1 MLILRTTFY
10 TEEELEDYEKRL
22 AKKKRRKNIA
32 KGVVGAATVT
42 GGALLARKY
51 YKNKYIPSI
60 TKPKE
65 TYNNVK
71 ANIGDIVSASRMG
84 GFYSHYGVVTG
95 YDKKGRPLVTNYTN
109 PTSLDPR
116 KSIVTVSS
124 LKDFGNNGKITVH
137 RNNGKF
143 TPEEIVNRSKQAIKN
158 QNGGYSITGNNCEH
172 FARELANGEH
182 VSTQVNEKLPFVGKF
197 KEAKRRISPI
207 VGKFKEV
214 KRNISPILSSIKQFS
229 VSSTQKEAPSMLKG
243 QFQHIIAN
251 KGFDI
256 RKNLS
261 KDLGGLSHFNRYQ
274 DHYLTGGM
282 ALAGGMIGRARAKH
296 DAKRKARSYRL
307 REGTPEYENYVSRK
321 ANEGMLKGAAIGGTV
336 GFGSSKA
343 TDAIRGK
350 VIADKAKLSNGLDL
364 GTNYLALGKSMR
376 GIKSEDD
383 IDRIKNNYKEVLS
396 FGKGVINAL

>member
-1 MLILRTTFY
+1 MKIILRTTLY

-32 KGVVGAATVT
+32 KGVVGAAALT

-60 TKPKE
+60 TKPEE
-65 TYNNVK
+65 TYSNVK
-71 ANIGDIVSASRMG
+71 ANVGDIVSASRMG

-124 LKDFGNNGKITVH
+124 LKDFGEGGKITVQK
-137 RNNGKF
+137 NNGKF
-143 TPEEIVNRSKQAIKN
+143 TPEEIVNRSKQALKN
-158 QNGGYSITGNNCEH
+158 QNSGYSITRNNCEH

-182 VSTQVNEKLPFVGKF
+182 VSTQVNQKLPFVDKF
-197 KEAKRRISPI
+197 KRLRKS
-207 VGKFKEV
+207 VNNV
-214 KRNISPILSSIKQFS
+214 MNSPILSSVRQFS
-229 VSSTQKEAPSMLKG
+229 VPSTQKEAPALLKG

-282 ALAGGMIGRARAKH
+282 AIAGGLIGRAKAKH
-296 DAKRKARSYRL
+296 DAKRKARSYKL

-321 ANEGMLKGAAIGGTV
+321 TNEGMLKGTALGGAI

-350 VIADKAKLSNGLDL
+350 VIADKSKLSNGLDL

-376 GIKSEDD
+376 GVKSEDD
-383 IDRIKNNYKEVLS
+383 IDRVKNNYKEVLS
-396 FGKGVINAL
+396 FGKGVMNAL

>member
-42 GGALLARKY
+42 GGALLAGKY

-124 LKDFGNNGKITVH
+124 LKDFGKNGKITVH

-182 VSTQVNEKLPFVGKF
+182 VSTQVNEKLPVVGKF
-197 KEAKRRISPI
+197 KEAKRR
-207 VGKFKEV
+207 
-214 KRNISPILSSIKQFS
+214 ISPILSSIKQFS

-321 ANEGMLKGAAIGGTV
+321 TNEGMLKGAAIGGTV

-350 VIADKAKLSNGLDL
+350 VIADKAKLSNGLNL

>member
-42 GGALLARKY
+42 GGALLAGKY

-124 LKDFGNNGKITVH
+124 LKDFGENGKITVH

-158 QNGGYSITGNNCEH
+158 QNGKYSITGNNCEH

-197 KEAKRRISPI
+197 KEAKRR
-207 VGKFKEV
+207 
-214 KRNISPILSSIKQFS
+214 ISPILSSIKQFS

-261 KDLGGLSHFNRYQ
+261 KDLGGLSHFNKYQ

-364 GTNYLALGKSMR
+364 GTNDLALGKSMR

>member
-65 TYNNVK
+65 TYDNVK

-124 LKDFGNNGKITVH
+124 LKDFGHNGKITVH

-207 VGKFKEV
+207 
-214 KRNISPILSSIKQFS
+214 LSSIKEFS

>member
-1 MLILRTTFY
+1 MIILRTTFY

-42 GGALLARKY
+42 GGALLAGKY

-124 LKDFGNNGKITVH
+124 LKDFGENGKITVH

-158 QNGGYSITGNNCEH
+158 QNGKYSITGNNCEH

-207 VGKFKEV
+207 
-214 KRNISPILSSIKQFS
+214 LSSIKQFS

-261 KDLGGLSHFNRYQ
+261 KALGGLSHFNKYQ

>member
-182 VSTQVNEKLPFVGKF
+182 VSTQVNEKLPFVGKY
-197 KEAKRRISPI
+197 KEKKRR
-207 VGKFKEV
+207 
-214 KRNISPILSSIKQFS
+214 ISPILSSIKQFS

-274 DHYLTGGM
+274 DHYLT
-282 ALAGGMIGRARAKH
+282 
-296 DAKRKARSYRL
+296 
-307 REGTPEYENYVSRK
+307 
-321 ANEGMLKGAAIGGTV
+321 
-336 GFGSSKA
+336 
-343 TDAIRGK
+343 
-350 VIADKAKLSNGLDL
+350 
-364 GTNYLALGKSMR
+364 
-376 GIKSEDD
+376 
-383 IDRIKNNYKEVLS
+383 
-396 FGKGVINAL
+396 

>member
-1 MLILRTTFY
+1 
-10 TEEELEDYEKRL
+10 
-22 AKKKRRKNIA
+22 
-32 KGVVGAATVT
+32 
-42 GGALLARKY
+42 
-51 YKNKYIPSI
+51 
-60 TKPKE
+60 
-65 TYNNVK
+65 
-71 ANIGDIVSASRMG
+71 
-84 GFYSHYGVVTG
+84 
-95 YDKKGRPLVTNYTN
+95 
-109 PTSLDPR
+109 
-116 KSIVTVSS
+116 
-124 LKDFGNNGKITVH
+124 
-137 RNNGKF
+137 
-143 TPEEIVNRSKQAIKN
+143 
-158 QNGGYSITGNNCEH
+158 
-172 FARELANGEH
+172 
-182 VSTQVNEKLPFVGKF
+182 
-197 KEAKRRISPI
+197 
-207 VGKFKEV
+207 
-214 KRNISPILSSIKQFS
+214 
-229 VSSTQKEAPSMLKG
+229 MLKG

-261 KDLGGLSHFNRYQ
+261 KDLGGLSHFNKYQ

>member
-42 GGALLARKY
+42 GGALLAGKY

-197 KEAKRRISPI
+197 KE
-207 VGKFKEV
+207 V
-214 KRNISPILSSIKQFS
+214 KRSISPILSSIKQFS

-321 ANEGMLKGAAIGGTV
+321 TNEGMLKGAAIGGTV
-336 GFGSSKA
+336 GFGTSKA

>member
-22 AKKKRRKNIA
+22 AKKKRRENIA

-42 GGALLARKY
+42 GGALLAGKY

-124 LKDFGNNGKITVH
+124 LKDFGKNGKITVH

-207 VGKFKEV
+207 
-214 KRNISPILSSIKQFS
+214 ISSIKQFS

-383 IDRIKNNYKEVLS
+383 INRIKNNYKEVLS

>member
-1 MLILRTTFY
+1 
-10 TEEELEDYEKRL
+10 
-22 AKKKRRKNIA
+22 
-32 KGVVGAATVT
+32 
-42 GGALLARKY
+42 
-51 YKNKYIPSI
+51 
-60 TKPKE
+60 
-65 TYNNVK
+65 
-71 ANIGDIVSASRMG
+71 MG

-124 LKDFGNNGKITVH
+124 LKDFGHNGKITVH

-207 VGKFKEV
+207 
-214 KRNISPILSSIKQFS
+214 LSSIKQFS

-261 KDLGGLSHFNRYQ
+261 KDLGGLSHFNKYQ